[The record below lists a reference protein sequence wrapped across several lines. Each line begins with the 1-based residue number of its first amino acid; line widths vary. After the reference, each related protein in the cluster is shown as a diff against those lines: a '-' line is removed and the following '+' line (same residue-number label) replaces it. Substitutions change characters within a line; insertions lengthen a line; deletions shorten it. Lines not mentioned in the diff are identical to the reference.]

1 MNNEK
6 KHIIYSAKDIEQYL
20 SGNMS
25 NAEMHAIE
33 KAALDDPLLSDAIDG
48 YDAVGKKE
56 WNNALVELKEK
67 IAAAENTPVVSI
79 TKNSFV
85 RRWRVAAAVLL
96 VGSSIAI
103 AYLFTAKDNAAK
115 EQLATKAAKKE
126 SSDTVRNQLETTDS
140 TTYIAA
146 NNTPVPNNKKELLN
160 TAIETKKPAVD
171 KNALAIIKQ
180 DNQPTNDDFV
190 YQPGNPSAPATKGIP
205 QTDNSKSLA
214 ENVGKETI
222 ASNKEV
228 QNNSPNNAANAA
240 NATDLKIAD
249 DNIKNLAAPITQQ
262 NGLQFKSSNFF
273 NAQIVDATNH
283 PLPFAQIK
291 TAAQKPIVA
300 DANGNFNIATTDT
313 TLAVTVTAAG
323 YISKKYQF
331 DNASIP
337 QIIRLDEDKTVLQ
350 ELAYTK
356 KKSAS
361 PKTALIKGDNIKEL
375 EEEDDD
381 IEPINGWVDY
391 NNYLSQ
397 NLTISDKLKNSNV
410 HGMVELLVKLKANG
424 NVSAVK
430 INKSLCADCDAE
442 AIRLVKK
449 GPKWDVKNNKG
460 GKTKVKVQF

>member
-1 MNNEK
+1 MNNDK

-20 SGNMS
+20 SGTMS
-25 NAEMHAIE
+25 NAAMHAIE
-33 KAALDDPLLSDAIDG
+33 KDALDDPLLAEAIDG
-48 YDAVGKKE
+48 YSAVE
-56 WNNALVELKEK
+56 NNDWNKTLAELKEK
-67 IAAAENTPVVSI
+67 ISAAENTPVVSI
-79 TKNSFV
+79 SQNYFV
-85 RRWRVAAAVLL
+85 QRWRVAAAILL

-103 AYLFTAKDNAAK
+103 AYLFTPKNNTDK
-115 EQLATKAAKKE
+115 EQLATKNSAKEFSKI
-126 SSDTVRNQLETTDS
+126 VRNQLATTDS

-146 NNTPVPNNKKELLN
+146 NNTPVTNNKKELLN

-171 KNALAIIKQ
+171 KNALATVKQ
-180 DNQPTNDDFV
+180 DNQPTNDNFV
-190 YQPGNPSAPATKGIP
+190 YQPGNPSAPAFKGIP

-214 ENVGKETI
+214 DNTGKETI

-249 DNIKNLAAPITQQ
+249 NNIKKLAAPINQQ

-313 TLAVTVTAAG
+313 SMAVTVTAAG
-323 YISKKYQF
+323 YLPKKYQLQ
-331 DNASIP
+331 NAEAL
-337 QIIRLDEDKTVLQ
+337 QIIRLEEDKTDLQ

-361 PKTALIKGDNIKEL
+361 PKTALIKEDNIKEL
-375 EEEDDD
+375 EEDDD
-381 IEPINGWVDY
+381 IEPINGWVGY
-391 NNYLSQ
+391 NNYLLQ
-397 NLTISDKLKNSNV
+397 NLTISDQLKNSNV
-410 HGMVELLVKLKANG
+410 HGVVELLVKLKANG

-430 INKSLCADCDAE
+430 IKKSLCAECDEE

-449 GPKWDVKNNKG
+449 GPRWDVKNNKG
-460 GKTKVKVQF
+460 GEAKVKVQF